1 MSEEAL
7 KISGY
12 TTAILDWY
20 AVNRRDL
27 PWRKTTEP
35 YKVWLSEI
43 MLQQTRVSQGLP
55 YYMNFIKKF
64 PTIRSLAK
72 ASEEEVLHQWQ
83 GLGYYTR
90 ARNLHKCAKKIVS
103 DYGGIFPESFSEL
116 QKLPGIG
123 SYTAAAIAS
132 ICFKEPVPVLDGNVF
147 RVLSRLFNIEHDI
160 NSAAGK
166 KSFMD
171 LAQALITDDN
181 PGDFN
186 QAIMEFG
193 ALQCIPKKPGCETC
207 SLMLSCESYAAKN
220 QMDRPVKSGKK
231 KKRNRFFNYLVLGNN
246 KGIYMNQRIK
256 NDIWKGLYD
265 FQLIESDVKVTDRMV
280 FLNDLGTNKEV
291 EWHIHHIKEYK
302 HVLTHQVI
310 HATFYFID
318 LNISVNKL
326 LSNSFKN
333 SNFYDF
339 DQIEN
344 LPKPVLIDNYLKEG
358 IF

>member
-1 MSEEAL
+1 MKL
-7 KISGY
+7 SGY
-12 TTAILDWY
+12 TKAILDWY
-20 AVNRRDL
+20 DVNRRDL
-27 PWRKTTEP
+27 PWRQTTDP

-55 YYMNFIKKF
+55 YYMNFLKRF
-64 PTIRSLAK
+64 PTIKNLAK

-103 DYGGIFPESFSEL
+103 DFDGRFPESCSEL
-116 QKLPGIG
+116 KKLPGIG

-132 ICFKEPVPVLDGNVF
+132 ICFKEPVPVLDGNVY
-147 RVLSRLFNIEHDI
+147 RVLSRLFNIEQDI

-166 KSFMD
+166 KSFQD
-171 LAQALITDDN
+171 LAQALIKEDN
-181 PGDFN
+181 PGDYN
-186 QAIMEFG
+186 QAVMEFG
-193 ALQCIPKKPGCETC
+193 ALQCIPKNPACGACT
-207 SLMLSCESYAAKN
+207 LMLSCESYSLKN
-220 QMDRPVKSGKK
+220 QMDRPVKSNKK
-231 KKRNRFFNYLVLGNN
+231 KKRVRFFNYLVLGNN
-246 KGIYMNQRIK
+246 KGIFMNQRIK

-265 FQLIESDVKVTDRMV
+265 FQLMESEEKLPDMMI
-280 FLNDLGTNKEV
+280 FLKEKGIIKET
-291 EWHIHHIKEYK
+291 EWQIHHIKEYK
-302 HVLTHQVI
+302 HILTHQVI
-310 HATFYFID
+310 HATFYLID
-318 LNISVNKL
+318 LNIPVNKT
-326 LSNSFKN
+326 LSDSFEN

>member
-1 MSEEAL
+1 M
-7 KISGY
+7 I
-12 TTAILDWY
+12 
-20 AVNRRDL
+20 
-27 PWRKTTEP
+27 
-35 YKVWLSEI
+35 
-43 MLQQTRVSQGLP
+43 
-55 YYMNFIKKF
+55 FIKRF

-103 DYGGIFPESFSEL
+103 DYGGKFPESYSEL
-116 QKLPGIG
+116 KKLPGIG

-132 ICFKEPVPVLDGNVF
+132 ICFKEPVPVLDGNVY

-166 KSFMD
+166 KFFQE
-171 LAQALITDDN
+171 LAQAMITDDD

-193 ALQCIPKKPGCETC
+193 ALQCTPKNPACEAC
-207 SLMLSCESYAAKN
+207 SLMLNCESYAAKN
-220 QMDRPVKSGKK
+220 QSDRPVKSGKK
-231 KKRNRFFNYLVLGNN
+231 KKRNRYFNYLVLGNN
-246 KGIYMNQRIK
+246 KGVYMNQRIK

-265 FQLIESDVKVTDRMV
+265 FQLIESDEKISDSMV
-280 FLNDLGTNKEV
+280 FLNNLGTTREV
-291 EWHIHHIKEYK
+291 EWQVLHIKEYK

-310 HATFYFID
+310 HATFYCMD
-318 LNISVNKL
+318 LTTPVHKL
-326 LSNSFKN
+326 LSNSLKN
-333 SNFYDF
+333 SHFYDF